1 MGVDDMDGEGGWRL
15 RAIRGATTVTSNSVE
30 DVTVAVEELLS
41 ELEAHNPIDPHQ
53 IVSVTFSVTPDIDA
67 VFPAK
72 IARQRPGWDA
82 VPLLD
87 VQHMQVAGSLPH
99 CIRLLMHVY
108 VSAIAPPIH
117 HAYLRGAQHLRPD
130 LSGMAKL

>member
-1 MGVDDMDGEGGWRL
+1 MDGEGGWRL
-15 RAIRGATTVTSNSVE
+15 RAIRGATTVTSNTVESVS
-30 DVTVAVEELLS
+30 TAVDELLDA
-41 ELEAHNPIDPHQ
+41 LEAQNPIDPAQ

-108 VSAIAPPIH
+108 VPEIAPPSY
-117 HAYLRGAQHLRPD
+117 HAYLRGAKHLRPD
-130 LSGMAKL
+130 WSGISEAVTP

>member
-1 MGVDDMDGEGGWRL
+1 MDGEGSWRL
-15 RAIRGATTVTSNSVE
+15 RAIRGATTVTGNTVE
-30 DVTVAVEELLS
+30 AVTAAVTELLDA
-41 ELEAHNPIDPHQ
+41 LESHNPIVPEQ
-53 IVSVTFSVTPDIDA
+53 IVSVTFSVTPDVDA

-72 IARQRPGWDA
+72 IARQRQGWDA

-87 VQHMQVAGSLPH
+87 VQHMQVTGSLSH

-108 VSAIAPPIH
+108 VPEIAPPTY

-130 LSGMAKL
+130 WSGVGQVVKS

>member
-1 MGVDDMDGEGGWRL
+1 MDGEGGWRL
-15 RAIRGATTVTSNSVE
+15 RAIRGATTVNSNTVEGVTS
-30 DVTVAVEELLS
+30 AVDELLNA
-41 ELEAHNPIDPHQ
+41 LESHNPIDPAH

-72 IARQRPGWDA
+72 IARQRPGWDT

-87 VQHMQVAGSLPH
+87 VQHMQVAGSLTD

-108 VSAIAPPIH
+108 VPVIAPPTYH
-117 HAYLRGAQHLRPD
+117 PYLRGAQHLRPD
-130 LSGMAKL
+130 WSGVGEAVAP